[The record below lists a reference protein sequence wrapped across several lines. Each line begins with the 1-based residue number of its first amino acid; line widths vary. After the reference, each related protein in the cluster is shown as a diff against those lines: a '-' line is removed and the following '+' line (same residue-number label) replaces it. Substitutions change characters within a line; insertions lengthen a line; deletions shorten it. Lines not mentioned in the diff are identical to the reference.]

1 MTAFFQKY
9 GASQRRDYRA
19 AMGQRIA
26 VAVALWLA
34 VAVSTPGIV
43 HPTTGDGVL
52 RDDRPGD
59 ARDGELHLVGEVI
72 WQERREA
79 FSDRR

>member
-1 MTAFFQKY
+1 
-9 GASQRRDYRA
+9 
-19 AMGQRIA
+19 
-26 VAVALWLA
+26 
-34 VAVSTPGIV
+34 V
-43 HPTTGDGVL
+43 HTTTGDGVL

-72 WQERREA
+72 WQQRREA